1 MQCIKEFN
9 KNDIWGLK
17 IMEIL
22 ITGGA
27 GFIGSHILAQL
38 QGRRDM
44 DVVVFDNLSSGSK
57 EHVPAGM
64 ELVEGDI
71 CDEAAVD
78 ALFADHHFDAVIH
91 LAAQTMVPTSVEQP
105 VLDCQINLE
114 GVLHVLEACRTHGT
128 GHILFSS
135 SAAVYGDNLH
145 IPLKETE
152 RLVPTSPYGITKMT
166 TEHYLRVYHEL
177 YGMDATVFRFANV
190 YGERQGEKGEGGVV
204 SIFCKLLSQRQG
216 ITVFGDGNQTRDFV
230 YAGDIAQAIIRAL
243 PLKGYHTMNVSTGQ
257 ETSINDLIR
266 SFEKAV
272 GYTVPVQY
280 TAPRTGDIL
289 RSVLSNEALKRDLG
303 FVPEMDLE
311 EGIRRTYDWYRSQWT
326 K

>member
-1 MQCIKEFN
+1 MKV
-9 KNDIWGLK
+9 
-17 IMEIL
+17 L

-64 ELVEGDI
+64 ELVEGDV

-105 VLDCQINLE
+105 VLDCRINLE
-114 GVLHVLEACRTHGT
+114 GVLHVLEACRIHGT
-128 GHILFSS
+128 SHILFSS

-177 YGMDATVFRFANV
+177 YGMDATIFRFANV

-257 ETSINDLIR
+257 ETSINDLIC

-289 RSVLSNEALKRDLG
+289 RSVLSNETLKRDLG
-303 FVPEMDLE
+303 FVPAMNLE
-311 EGIRRTYDWYRSQWT
+311 EGIRRTYDWYRSQWME
-326 K
+326 

>member
-1 MQCIKEFN
+1 
-9 KNDIWGLK
+9 
-17 IMEIL
+17 MEIL

-64 ELVEGDI
+64 ELVEGDV

-230 YAGDIAQAIIRAL
+230 YAGDIAQVIIRAL

>member
-1 MQCIKEFN
+1 
-9 KNDIWGLK
+9 
-17 IMEIL
+17 MEIL

-64 ELVEGDI
+64 ELVEGDV

-105 VLDCQINLE
+105 VLDCRINLE
-114 GVLHVLEACRTHGT
+114 GVLHVLEACRIHGT
-128 GHILFSS
+128 RHILFSS

-257 ETSINDLIR
+257 ETSINDLIC

-272 GYTVPVQY
+272 GYTVRVQY

-289 RSVLSNEALKRDLG
+289 RSVLSNETLKRDLG
-303 FVPEMDLE
+303 FVPAMNLE
-311 EGIRRTYDWYRSQWT
+311 EGIRRTYDWYRSQWME
-326 K
+326 

>member
-1 MQCIKEFN
+1 MKV
-9 KNDIWGLK
+9 
-17 IMEIL
+17 L

-64 ELVEGDI
+64 ELVEGDV

-105 VLDCQINLE
+105 VLDCRINLE
-114 GVLHVLEACRTHGT
+114 GVLHVLEACRIHGT
-128 GHILFSS
+128 RHILFSS

-243 PLKGYHTMNVSTGQ
+243 PLKGYHMMNVSTGQ

-289 RSVLSNEALKRDLG
+289 RSVLSNEALKRELG
-303 FVPEMDLE
+303 FVPAMDLE

>member
-1 MQCIKEFN
+1 
-9 KNDIWGLK
+9 
-17 IMEIL
+17 
-22 ITGGA
+22 
-27 GFIGSHILAQL
+27 
-38 QGRRDM
+38 M

-64 ELVEGDI
+64 ELVEGDV

-114 GVLHVLEACRTHGT
+114 GVLHVLEACRIHGT

-257 ETSINDLIR
+257 ETSLNDLIR

>member
-1 MQCIKEFN
+1 
-9 KNDIWGLK
+9 
-17 IMEIL
+17 MEIL

-27 GFIGSHILAQL
+27 GFIGSHILEQL
-38 QGRRDM
+38 KEKPDM

-64 ELVEGDI
+64 ELVEGDV

-78 ALFADHHFDAVIH
+78 ALFADHHFDAVVH
-91 LAAQTMVPTSVEQP
+91 LAAQTMVPFSVDHP
-105 VLDCQINLE
+105 VEDCQINLE

-204 SIFCKLLSQRQG
+204 SIFCKLLSQHQG
-216 ITVFGDGNQTRDFV
+216 ITVFGDGHQTRDFV

-257 ETSINDLIR
+257 ETSLNDLIR

>member
-1 MQCIKEFN
+1 
-9 KNDIWGLK
+9 
-17 IMEIL
+17 MEIL

-78 ALFADHHFDAVIH
+78 ALFADHHFDAVVH

-105 VLDCQINLE
+105 VLDCRINLE
-114 GVLHVLEACRTHGT
+114 GVLHVLEACRIHGT

-289 RSVLSNEALKRDLG
+289 RSVLSNEALKRDLD

>member
-1 MQCIKEFN
+1 
-9 KNDIWGLK
+9 
-17 IMEIL
+17 MEIL

-64 ELVEGDI
+64 ELVEGHV

-114 GVLHVLEACRTHGT
+114 GVLHVLEACRIHGT

-243 PLKGYHTMNVSTGQ
+243 PLKGCHTMNVSTGQ

>member
-1 MQCIKEFN
+1 
-9 KNDIWGLK
+9 
-17 IMEIL
+17 MEIL

-64 ELVEGDI
+64 ELVEGDV

-91 LAAQTMVPTSVEQP
+91 LAAQTMVQTSVEQP
-105 VLDCQINLE
+105 VLDCRINLE
-114 GVLHVLEACRTHGT
+114 GVLHVLEACRIHGT

-152 RLVPTSPYGITKMT
+152 RLVPTSPYGITKMA

>member
-1 MQCIKEFN
+1 
-9 KNDIWGLK
+9 
-17 IMEIL
+17 MEIL

-64 ELVEGDI
+64 ELVEGDV

-105 VLDCQINLE
+105 VLDCRINLE
-114 GVLHVLEACRTHGT
+114 GVLHVLEACRIHGT

-152 RLVPTSPYGITKMT
+152 RLVPTSPYGITKMA

-289 RSVLSNEALKRDLG
+289 RSVLSNETLKRDLG
-303 FVPEMDLE
+303 FVPTMDLE

>member
-1 MQCIKEFN
+1 
-9 KNDIWGLK
+9 
-17 IMEIL
+17 MEIL

-64 ELVEGDI
+64 ELVEGDV

-114 GVLHVLEACRTHGT
+114 GVLHVLEACRIHGT

-289 RSVLSNEALKRDLG
+289 RSVLSNETLKRDLG
-303 FVPEMDLE
+303 FVPAMDLE
-311 EGIRRTYDWYRSQWT
+311 EGIRRTYDWYRSQWM

>member
-1 MQCIKEFN
+1 MKV
-9 KNDIWGLK
+9 
-17 IMEIL
+17 L

-64 ELVEGDI
+64 ELVEGDV

-105 VLDCQINLE
+105 VLDCRINLE

-303 FVPEMDLE
+303 FVPAMDLE

>member
-1 MQCIKEFN
+1 
-9 KNDIWGLK
+9 
-17 IMEIL
+17 MEIL

-64 ELVEGDI
+64 ELVEGDV

-105 VLDCQINLE
+105 VLDCRINLE
-114 GVLHVLEACRTHGT
+114 GVLHVLEACRIHGT
-128 GHILFSS
+128 RHILFSS

-145 IPLKETE
+145 ISLKETE

-257 ETSINDLIR
+257 ETSINDLIC

-289 RSVLSNEALKRDLG
+289 RSVLSNETLKRDLG
-303 FVPEMDLE
+303 FVPAMNLE
-311 EGIRRTYDWYRSQWT
+311 EGIRRTYDWYRSQWME
-326 K
+326 

>member
-1 MQCIKEFN
+1 MKV
-9 KNDIWGLK
+9 
-17 IMEIL
+17 L

-64 ELVEGDI
+64 ELVEGDV

-230 YAGDIAQAIIRAL
+230 YAGDIAQTIIRAL

-289 RSVLSNEALKRDLG
+289 RSVLSNETLKRDLG
-303 FVPEMDLE
+303 FVPAMDLE

-326 K
+326 E

>member
-1 MQCIKEFN
+1 
-9 KNDIWGLK
+9 
-17 IMEIL
+17 MEIL

-64 ELVEGDI
+64 ELVEGDV

-105 VLDCQINLE
+105 VLDCRINLE
-114 GVLHVLEACRTHGT
+114 GVLHVLEACRIHGT

-243 PLKGYHTMNVSTGQ
+243 PLKGCHTMNVSTGQ

-303 FVPEMDLE
+303 FVPAMDLE
-311 EGIRRTYDWYRSQWT
+311 EGIRRTYDWYRSQWME
-326 K
+326 

>member
-1 MQCIKEFN
+1 
-9 KNDIWGLK
+9 
-17 IMEIL
+17 MEIL

-64 ELVEGDI
+64 ELVEGDV

-114 GVLHVLEACRTHGT
+114 GVLHVLEACRIHGT

-152 RLVPTSPYGITKMT
+152 RLVPTSPYGITKMA

>member
-1 MQCIKEFN
+1 
-9 KNDIWGLK
+9 
-17 IMEIL
+17 MEIL

-64 ELVEGDI
+64 ELVEGDV

-114 GVLHVLEACRTHGT
+114 GVLHVLEACRIHGT

-216 ITVFGDGNQTRDFV
+216 ITVFGDGSQTRDFV

-243 PLKGYHTMNVSTGQ
+243 LLKGYHTMNVSTGQ
-257 ETSINDLIR
+257 ETSLNDLIH

-272 GYTVPVQY
+272 GHSVDVTY

-311 EGIRRTYDWYRSQWT
+311 EGIRRTYDWYRSQWME
-326 K
+326 

>member
-1 MQCIKEFN
+1 
-9 KNDIWGLK
+9 
-17 IMEIL
+17 MEIL

-57 EHVPAGM
+57 DHVPAGM
-64 ELVEGDI
+64 ELVEGDV

-105 VLDCQINLE
+105 VLDCRINLE

-243 PLKGYHTMNVSTGQ
+243 PLKGCHTMNVSTGQ

-303 FVPEMDLE
+303 FVPAMDLE

-326 K
+326 N

>member
-1 MQCIKEFN
+1 
-9 KNDIWGLK
+9 
-17 IMEIL
+17 MEIL

-44 DVVVFDNLSSGSK
+44 DVVVFDNLSSVSK

-64 ELVEGDI
+64 ELVEGDV

-114 GVLHVLEACRTHGT
+114 GVLHVLEACRIHGT

-303 FVPEMDLE
+303 FVPAMDLE
-311 EGIRRTYDWYRSQWT
+311 EGIRRTYDWYRSQWME
-326 K
+326 

>member
-1 MQCIKEFN
+1 
-9 KNDIWGLK
+9 
-17 IMEIL
+17 MEIL

-64 ELVEGDI
+64 ELVEGDV

-105 VLDCQINLE
+105 VLDCRINLE
-114 GVLHVLEACRTHGT
+114 GVLHVLEACRIHGT
-128 GHILFSS
+128 RHILFSS

-177 YGMDATVFRFANV
+177 YGMDATVFRFANG

-257 ETSINDLIR
+257 ETSINDLIC

-289 RSVLSNEALKRDLG
+289 RSVLSNETLKRDLG
-303 FVPEMDLE
+303 FVPAMNLE
-311 EGIRRTYDWYRSQWT
+311 EGIRRTYDWYRSQWME
-326 K
+326 

>member
-1 MQCIKEFN
+1 MKV
-9 KNDIWGLK
+9 
-17 IMEIL
+17 L

-64 ELVEGDI
+64 ELVEGDV

-78 ALFADHHFDAVIH
+78 ALFADHHFDVVIH

-105 VLDCQINLE
+105 VLDCRINLE
-114 GVLHVLEACRTHGT
+114 GVLHVLEACRIHGT
-128 GHILFSS
+128 RHILFSS

-257 ETSINDLIR
+257 ETSINDLIC

-289 RSVLSNEALKRDLG
+289 RSVLSNETLKRDLG

-311 EGIRRTYDWYRSQWT
+311 EGIRRTYDWYRSQWME
-326 K
+326 

>member
-1 MQCIKEFN
+1 
-9 KNDIWGLK
+9 
-17 IMEIL
+17 MEIL

-38 QGRRDM
+38 QGRHDI

-71 CDEAAVD
+71 RDEAAVD

-91 LAAQTMVPTSVEQP
+91 LAAQTMVPFSVDHPAE
-105 VLDCQINLE
+105 DCQVNLE
-114 GVLHVLEACRTHGT
+114 GVLHVLEACRNHGT

-135 SAAVYGDNLH
+135 SAAVYGDNLN

-204 SIFCKLLSQRQG
+204 SIFCKLLSQHQG
-216 ITVFGDGNQTRDFV
+216 ITVFGDGHQTRDFV

-257 ETSINDLIR
+257 ETSINDLIH

-289 RSVLSNEALKRDLG
+289 RSVLSNEALKANLD

-311 EGIRRTYDWYRSQWT
+311 EGIHRTYDWYRSQWT

>member
-1 MQCIKEFN
+1 
-9 KNDIWGLK
+9 
-17 IMEIL
+17 MEIL

-27 GFIGSHILAQL
+27 GFIGSHILVQL

-64 ELVEGDI
+64 ELVEGDV

-114 GVLHVLEACRTHGT
+114 GVLHVLEACRIHGT

-303 FVPEMDLE
+303 FVPAMDLE

>member
-1 MQCIKEFN
+1 MKV
-9 KNDIWGLK
+9 
-17 IMEIL
+17 L

-64 ELVEGDI
+64 ELVEGDV

-105 VLDCQINLE
+105 VLDCRINLE
-114 GVLHVLEACRTHGT
+114 GVLHVLEACRIHGT
-128 GHILFSS
+128 RHILFSS

-145 IPLKETE
+145 ISLKETE

-257 ETSINDLIR
+257 ETSINDLIC

-289 RSVLSNEALKRDLG
+289 RSVLSNETLKRDLG
-303 FVPEMDLE
+303 FVPAMNLE
-311 EGIRRTYDWYRSQWT
+311 EGIRRTYDWYRSQWME
-326 K
+326 

>member
-1 MQCIKEFN
+1 MKV
-9 KNDIWGLK
+9 
-17 IMEIL
+17 L

-57 EHVPAGM
+57 EHVPAEM
-64 ELVEGDI
+64 ELVEGDV

-105 VLDCQINLE
+105 VLDCRINLE
-114 GVLHVLEACRTHGT
+114 GVLHVLEACRIHGT
-128 GHILFSS
+128 RHILFSS

-145 IPLKETE
+145 IPLKEME

-177 YGMDATVFRFANV
+177 YGMDATIFRFANV

-257 ETSINDLIR
+257 ETSINDLIC

-289 RSVLSNEALKRDLG
+289 RSVLSNETLKRDLG
-303 FVPEMDLE
+303 FVPAMNLE
-311 EGIRRTYDWYRSQWT
+311 EGIRRTYDWYRSQWME
-326 K
+326 

>member
-1 MQCIKEFN
+1 
-9 KNDIWGLK
+9 
-17 IMEIL
+17 MEIL

-64 ELVEGDI
+64 ELVEGDV

-78 ALFADHHFDAVIH
+78 ALFADHHFDAVVH
-91 LAAQTMVPTSVEQP
+91 LAAQTMVPFSVDHP
-105 VLDCQINLE
+105 VEDCQINLE

-243 PLKGYHTMNVSTGQ
+243 PLKGCHTMNVSTGQ

-311 EGIRRTYDWYRSQWT
+311 EGIRRTYDWYRSQWME
-326 K
+326 

>member
-1 MQCIKEFN
+1 
-9 KNDIWGLK
+9 
-17 IMEIL
+17 MEIL

-64 ELVEGDI
+64 ELVEGDV

-105 VLDCQINLE
+105 VLDCRINLE
-114 GVLHVLEACRTHGT
+114 GVLHVLEACRIHGT
-128 GHILFSS
+128 SHILFSS

>member
-1 MQCIKEFN
+1 
-9 KNDIWGLK
+9 
-17 IMEIL
+17 MEIL

-64 ELVEGDI
+64 ELVEGDV

-105 VLDCQINLE
+105 VLDCRINLE

-128 GHILFSS
+128 RHILFSS

-145 IPLKETE
+145 ISLKETE

-257 ETSINDLIR
+257 ETSINDLIC

-289 RSVLSNEALKRDLG
+289 RSVLSNETLKRDLG
-303 FVPEMDLE
+303 FVPAMNLE
-311 EGIRRTYDWYRSQWT
+311 EGIRRTYDWYRSQWME
-326 K
+326 

>member
-1 MQCIKEFN
+1 
-9 KNDIWGLK
+9 
-17 IMEIL
+17 MEIL

-78 ALFADHHFDAVIH
+78 ALFADHHFDAVVH
-91 LAAQTMVPTSVEQP
+91 LAAQTMVPFSVDHP
-105 VLDCQINLE
+105 VEDCQINLE

-152 RLVPTSPYGITKMT
+152 RLVPTSPYGITKMA

-303 FVPEMDLE
+303 FVPAMDLE

>member
-1 MQCIKEFN
+1 
-9 KNDIWGLK
+9 
-17 IMEIL
+17 MEIL

-64 ELVEGDI
+64 ELVEGDV

-105 VLDCQINLE
+105 VLDCRINLE

-152 RLVPTSPYGITKMT
+152 RLVPTSPYGITKMA

-243 PLKGYHTMNVSTGQ
+243 PLKGCHTMNVSTGQ

>member
-1 MQCIKEFN
+1 
-9 KNDIWGLK
+9 
-17 IMEIL
+17 MEIL

-64 ELVEGDI
+64 ELVEGDV

-114 GVLHVLEACRTHGT
+114 GVLHVLEACRIHGT

-152 RLVPTSPYGITKMT
+152 RLVPTSPYGITKMA
-166 TEHYLRVYHEL
+166 TEHYMRVYHEL
-177 YGMDATVFRFANV
+177 SGMEATVFRFANV

-243 PLKGYHTMNVSTGQ
+243 PLKGCHTMNVSTGQ

-303 FVPEMDLE
+303 FVPAMDLE

>member
-1 MQCIKEFN
+1 
-9 KNDIWGLK
+9 
-17 IMEIL
+17 
-22 ITGGA
+22 
-27 GFIGSHILAQL
+27 
-38 QGRRDM
+38 M

-64 ELVEGDI
+64 ELVEGDV

-114 GVLHVLEACRTHGT
+114 GVLHVLEACRIHGT

-243 PLKGYHTMNVSTGQ
+243 PLKGCHTMNVSTGQ

-311 EGIRRTYDWYRSQWT
+311 EGIRRTYDWYRSQWM

>member
-1 MQCIKEFN
+1 
-9 KNDIWGLK
+9 
-17 IMEIL
+17 MEIL

-64 ELVEGDI
+64 ELVEGDV

-105 VLDCQINLE
+105 VLDCRINLE
-114 GVLHVLEACRTHGT
+114 GVLHVLEACRIHGT
-128 GHILFSS
+128 RHILFSS

-257 ETSINDLIR
+257 KTSINDLIC

-289 RSVLSNEALKRDLG
+289 RSVLSNETLKRDLG
-303 FVPEMDLE
+303 FVPAMNLE
-311 EGIRRTYDWYRSQWT
+311 EGIRRTYDWYRSQWME
-326 K
+326 

>member
-1 MQCIKEFN
+1 
-9 KNDIWGLK
+9 
-17 IMEIL
+17 MEIL

-64 ELVEGDI
+64 ELVEGDV

-114 GVLHVLEACRTHGT
+114 GVLHVLEACRIHGT

-152 RLVPTSPYGITKMT
+152 RLVPTSPYGITKMA

-311 EGIRRTYDWYRSQWT
+311 EGIRRTYDWYRSQWME
-326 K
+326 

>member
-1 MQCIKEFN
+1 
-9 KNDIWGLK
+9 
-17 IMEIL
+17 MEIL

-57 EHVPAGM
+57 EHVPVGM
-64 ELVEGDI
+64 ELVEGDV

-105 VLDCQINLE
+105 VLDCRINLE

-257 ETSINDLIR
+257 ETSINDLIC

-289 RSVLSNEALKRDLG
+289 RSVLSNEALKRELG

>member
-1 MQCIKEFN
+1 MKV
-9 KNDIWGLK
+9 
-17 IMEIL
+17 L

-64 ELVEGDI
+64 ELVEGDV
-71 CDEAAVD
+71 CDKDAVD
-78 ALFADHHFDAVIH
+78 ALFAAHHFDAVIH

-105 VLDCQINLE
+105 VLDCRVNLE

-135 SAAVYGDNLH
+135 SAAVYGDNLN

-204 SIFCKLLSQRQG
+204 SIFCKLLSQYQG

-230 YAGDIAQAIIRAL
+230 YAGDIAQAIIRSL
-243 PLKGYHTMNVSTGQ
+243 PLKGCHTMNVSTGQ

-303 FVPEMDLE
+303 FVPAMDLE
-311 EGIRRTYDWYRSQWT
+311 EGIRRTYEWYRSQWT

>member
-1 MQCIKEFN
+1 M
-9 KNDIWGLK
+9 
-17 IMEIL
+17 
-22 ITGGA
+22 
-27 GFIGSHILAQL
+27 
-38 QGRRDM
+38 
-44 DVVVFDNLSSGSK
+44 
-57 EHVPAGM
+57 
-64 ELVEGDI
+64 
-71 CDEAAVD
+71 
-78 ALFADHHFDAVIH
+78 
-91 LAAQTMVPTSVEQP
+91 
-105 VLDCQINLE
+105 
-114 GVLHVLEACRTHGT
+114 
-128 GHILFSS
+128 
-135 SAAVYGDNLH
+135 
-145 IPLKETE
+145 
-152 RLVPTSPYGITKMT
+152 PTSPYGITKMA

-243 PLKGYHTMNVSTGQ
+243 PLKGCHTMNVSTGQ

-303 FVPEMDLE
+303 FVPAMDLE

>member
-1 MQCIKEFN
+1 
-9 KNDIWGLK
+9 
-17 IMEIL
+17 MEIL

-64 ELVEGDI
+64 ELVEGDV

-105 VLDCQINLE
+105 VLDCRINLE

-257 ETSINDLIR
+257 ETSLNDLIR

>member
-1 MQCIKEFN
+1 MKV
-9 KNDIWGLK
+9 
-17 IMEIL
+17 L

-64 ELVEGDI
+64 ELVEGDV

-105 VLDCQINLE
+105 VLDCRINLE

-128 GHILFSS
+128 SHILFSS

-152 RLVPTSPYGITKMT
+152 RLVPTSPYGVTKMT

-257 ETSINDLIR
+257 ETSINDLIC

-289 RSVLSNEALKRDLG
+289 RSVLSNETLKRDLG
-303 FVPEMDLE
+303 FVPAMNLE
-311 EGIRRTYDWYRSQWT
+311 EGIRRTYDWYRSQWME
-326 K
+326 

>member
-1 MQCIKEFN
+1 MKV
-9 KNDIWGLK
+9 
-17 IMEIL
+17 L

-64 ELVEGDI
+64 ELVEGDV
-71 CDEAAVD
+71 CDKDAVD
-78 ALFADHHFDAVIH
+78 ALFAAHHFDAVIH

-105 VLDCQINLE
+105 VLDCRVNLE

-135 SAAVYGDNLH
+135 SAAVYGDNLN

-204 SIFCKLLSQRQG
+204 SIFCKLLSQHQG

-230 YAGDIAQAIIRAL
+230 YAGDIAQAIIRSL
-243 PLKGYHTMNVSTGQ
+243 PLKGCHTMNVSTGQ

-303 FVPEMDLE
+303 FVPAMDLE
-311 EGIRRTYDWYRSQWT
+311 EGIRRTYEWYRSQWT